1 MNFVAKVAIGRQ
13 RPLIEDHP
21 PLAKAPTKLSFP
33 SAHATSSA
41 AAATALGRVQPRARP
56 YLFALAAAI
65 CVGRPY
71 LGMHYPSDV
80 IAGVALGTLL
90 GSVVP
95 GLGEPHTE
103 DRLFELAGRRELRP
117 TRRAAGPRATAACRA
132 PAGVKIGIVGLP
144 NAGKSTLFNAL
155 TRAGAETG
163 DYAFTTIDPN
173 VAVVGVPDARLER
186 VAAVVGASEVVP
198 ETIEFHDIAGLVPG
212 AAQGEGLGNK
222 FLGAIRETDA
232 ICHVVRCHAS
242 GAVPHPEGRVDPG
255 EDIDL
260 IETELLAADLEQAER
275 RLERVVKQARSGAKE
290 AIAEQAWLEQVV
302 EGLGAGRWVREMPA
316 PEAAGGALRRLSAL
330 TSKPVL
336 YVANV
341 EEGVEEV
348 PPPWP
353 PTPRGRGQRR
363 GDLGAD
369 RGRAL
374 GARRRGEASECGRSS
389 GSPSPPRPPDRRRV
403 RAAQPRGRSS
413 PPTPTA
419 RRWRGRSRGATA
431 WEAAGKVHTDIQRA
445 FVRAEVVAWDAL
457 VDAGGY
463 AAARERG
470 VLRTEGRDYVV
481 ADGDVITIK
490 V

>member
-1 MNFVAKVAIGRQ
+1 M
-13 RPLIEDHP
+13 
-21 PLAKAPTKLSFP
+21 
-33 SAHATSSA
+33 
-41 AAATALGRVQPRARP
+41 
-56 YLFALAAAI
+56 
-65 CVGRPY
+65 
-71 LGMHYPSDV
+71 
-80 IAGVALGTLL
+80 
-90 GSVVP
+90 
-95 GLGEPHTE
+95 
-103 DRLFELAGRRELRP
+103 
-117 TRRAAGPRATAACRA
+117 
-132 PAGVKIGIVGLP
+132 KIGIVGLP

-242 GAVPHPEGRVDPG
+242 GAVPHPEGRIDPG

-348 PPPWP
+348 PAAVAAHAE
-353 PTPRGRGQRR
+353 
-363 GDLGAD
+363 GA
-369 RGRAL
+369 
-374 GARRRGEASECGRSS
+374 GASAVAISARIEVELSELDDEGEASEMRSELGIS
-389 GSPSPPRPPDRRRV
+389 ESALDRLIGAAFELLNLEVFFTADTDREAMA
-403 RAAQPRGRSS
+403 RALE
-413 PPTPTA
+413 
-419 RRWRGRSRGATA
+419 RGATA